1 MTKAHS
7 PISWVNEPSTDTP
20 INASNLNQMDN
31 TIGVLDDRIITLDS
45 NKATKTEVS
54 TLISSITFDEDT
66 GIFTFTR
73 KNGSTFTID
82 TKLEKL
88 AINFSYDETNERLV
102 ITLIDGTVQYVDIS
116 SLIRLQEF
124 VDSDTIA
131 FTVTSKSV
139 TANIKANSITDEMLE
154 SGYLGQITT
163 QAETATENA
172 TISISYAVG
181 GTGSR
186 EGEDTDNAK
195 YYSQVASNLISDAN
209 ATLVEANKTLEEV
222 NKKVVDTTF
231 TVNVDTGN
239 LEYESPNYNFTVD
252 ESTGNL
258 NWEVAE

>member
-1 MTKAHS
+1 MVKAHS

-20 INASNLNQMDN
+20 INASNLNKMDN

-45 NKATKTEVS
+45 TRATKTEVS
-54 TLISSITFDEDT
+54 TLISSIAFNEDT

-139 TANIKANSITDEMLE
+139 TARIKDNSITDEMLE
-154 SGYLGQITT
+154 SNFLGQIQLSVETAANSAT
-163 QAETATENA
+163 SARTSAENASASAATALGYAQRAETAEENSNTILELNQGIREEINEFVQGAMFTLNTE
-172 TISISYAVG
+172 
-181 GTGSR
+181 TGELEYSSP
-186 EGEDTDNAK
+186 K
-195 YYSQVASNLISDAN
+195 YIFNINTS
-209 ATLVEANKTLEEV
+209 
-222 NKKVVDTTF
+222 
-231 TVNVDTGN
+231 TGN
-239 LEYESPNYNFTVD
+239 LEYEV
-252 ESTGNL
+252 
-258 NWEVAE
+258 EVA